1 MLRRDVFE
9 TRPRRFW
16 FCVLAGQCLMACSIP
31 QAQQRSMFPVS
42 TAALTHEGAPGD
54 TSTAAGREQAVA
66 QDPEP
71 AGTQSPRTLY
81 SRSGPAPRA
90 EAGAET
96 WIVLTVFLVSMSA
109 LTGFVLLR
117 TLPPFCD
124 ASLGCHQAP

>member
-1 MLRRDVFE
+1 MLRREVSK

-42 TAALTHEGAPGD
+42 TAVLTHKGAPGD
-54 TSTAAGREQAVA
+54 ASAATGRKQAV
-66 QDPEP
+66 PEETEP
-71 AGTQSPRTLY
+71 AGAQSPRTLY

-90 EAGAET
+90 ETGAET